1 MYSNTPP
8 TPSQEGRQSC
18 QKAKKKNERSE
29 MNENTQQKQINPKT
43 SKAKFTLPTHLKKF
57 RHLVEEREEKWRFF
71 REERKAVWALASS
84 FRLGKTSIF

>member
-43 SKAKFTLPTHLKKF
+43 SKAKFTLPTHLNTL
-57 RHLVEEREEKWRFF
+57 RHLVEEREENSLHF
-71 REERKAVWALASS
+71 REEQKAVWAKRVL
-84 FRLGKTSIF
+84 FV